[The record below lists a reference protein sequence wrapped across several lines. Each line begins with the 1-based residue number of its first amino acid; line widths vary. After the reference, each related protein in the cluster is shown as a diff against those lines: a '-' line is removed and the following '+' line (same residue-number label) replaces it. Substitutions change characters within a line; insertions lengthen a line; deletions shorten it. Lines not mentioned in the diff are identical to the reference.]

1 MDIAKDLLLV
11 GAGGFLGAA
20 ARHGVYLLFA
30 ARSINSF
37 PLATLAVN
45 AVGSFLI
52 GLLGVILPANCGWR
66 LFFIVGILGGFTTFS
81 TFSYETMILLN
92 NNHYLHAFLNIL
104 LNIALCLISVF
115 AGFKIGSL

>member
-1 MDIAKDLLLV
+1 MTILKDIFLV

-30 ARSINSF
+30 ARLMNNF
-37 PLATLAVN
+37 PLATLSVN

-52 GLLGVILPANCGWR
+52 GLLGAILPANCGWR

-81 TFSYETMILLN
+81 TFSHETMILLN
-92 NNHYLHAFLNIL
+92 SNHYLHAFLNIL
-104 LNIALCLISVF
+104 LNVVLCLIFVF
-115 AGFKIGSL
+115 AGFKIGGL